1 MERIVLASTETASNE
16 LLEFLD
22 TLFMKVDGLG
32 DLEANVQVA
41 ICETFNNAV
50 VHGNKLD
57 FNKRVTCT
65 FETTDTD
72 FVFTIEDEGEGF
84 EVEKIPDPTLPEN
97 IEKTRGRG
105 VFLTQ
110 KLSSKVEYL
119 DKGRKVI
126 ISFCKKK

>member
-22 TLFMKVDGLG
+22 RLFMNVDGLA

-72 FVFTIEDEGEGF
+72 FVFTIEDEGF

-119 DKGRKVI
+119 DRGRKVI

>member
-22 TLFMKVDGLG
+22 TLFMKVDGLA

-57 FNKRVTCT
+57 FKKRVTCT

-110 KLSSKVEYL
+110 RLSSKVEYL
-119 DKGRKVI
+119 DRGRKVI
-126 ISFCKKK
+126 ISFCRKK

>member
-22 TLFMKVDGLG
+22 TLFIKVDGLA

-72 FVFTIEDEGEGF
+72 FVFTIEDEGKGF

>member
-22 TLFMKVDGLG
+22 TLFIKVDGLA

-110 KLSSKVEYL
+110 KLSGKVEYL
-119 DKGRKVI
+119 DRGRKVI

>member
-22 TLFMKVDGLG
+22 RLFMNVDGLA

-57 FNKRVTCT
+57 FRKRVTCT
-65 FETTDTD
+65 FDITDTA

-84 EVEKIPDPTLPEN
+84 EIEKIPDPTLPEN

-119 DKGRKVI
+119 DKGRRVI
-126 ISFCKKK
+126 ISFYKKK